1 MGLATINIRID
12 EKDKKEFNDL
22 CSELG
27 LNMTTAFNMFVK
39 SMLRTGGLPFEAR
52 IENYNSE
59 TLNAIKEAEEIAKD
73 INAPT
78 YNSAREAFK
87 SVLGEDY

>member
-22 CSELG
+22 CNELG

-39 SMLRTGGLPFEAR
+39 SMIRTGGLPFEAK
-52 IENYNSE
+52 IEKPNLE
-59 TLNAIKEAEEIAKD
+59 TLIAMKEAEKIAKD
-73 INAPT
+73 PNVKS
-78 YNSAREAFK
+78 YNTVEEVMKALE
-87 SVLGEDY
+87 EE

>member
-22 CSELG
+22 CNELG

-39 SMLRTGGLPFEAR
+39 SMIRTGGLPLEAK
-52 IENYNSE
+52 IEKPNLE
-59 TLNAIKEAEEIAKD
+59 TLIAMKEAERIAKD
-73 INAPT
+73 PNVKS
-78 YNSAREAFK
+78 YNTVEEVMKALE
-87 SVLGEDY
+87 EE

>member
-78 YNSAREAFK
+78 YNSAGEAFK

>member
-22 CSELG
+22 CNELG

-39 SMLRTGGLPFEAR
+39 SMIRTGGLPFDTTIR
-52 IENYNSE
+52 KPNLE
-59 TLNAIKEAEEIAKD
+59 TLMALEEAKRIAKD
-73 INAPT
+73 PNVKT
-78 YNSAREAFK
+78 YNSVEEVMRALE
-87 SVLGEDY
+87 EE